1 MTLRDGS
8 VRCMTNPQNLQ
19 APVATESAPSADVHE
34 TERPWQAKA
43 SLLLRRVA
51 EMCIE
56 HDVDVETFMKSA
68 WATYVDARP
77 GMREELEDAQ
87 LTQQLASLRA
97 AGTIG
102 LA

>member
-1 MTLRDGS
+1 
-8 VRCMTNPQNLQ
+8 MTNHPNLQ
-19 APVATESAPSADVHE
+19 APGSTESAPSADVQPE
-34 TERPWQAKA
+34 ATWQVKA

-51 EMCIE
+51 EMCVE

-77 GMREELEDAQ
+77 GMREEIEAAQ
-87 LTQQLASLRA
+87 LTEQLQAMRA
-97 AGTIG
+97 AGKIG